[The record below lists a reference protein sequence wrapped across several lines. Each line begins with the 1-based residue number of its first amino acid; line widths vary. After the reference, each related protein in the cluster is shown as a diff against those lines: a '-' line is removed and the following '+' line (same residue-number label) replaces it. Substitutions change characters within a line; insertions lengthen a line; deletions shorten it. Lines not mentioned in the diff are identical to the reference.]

1 MNKTTTIILIIVALV
16 IIAIFFS
23 GGKIDDTTDD
33 TSYHE
38 DKKETDGAQS
48 HSDSEPPTPPEPTS
62 EKLADGV
69 YRWFGFFTNS
79 LIVIS
84 GDDVL
89 VTDPSNNFRAEALKS
104 YIATLTDKPV
114 THIALTHEHYDHVG
128 GTSVFPD
135 ARVYCHTNCK
145 AVFDLDTLGD
155 VPEVDETFTT
165 QRTINIGDKK
175 VDLYYFGPGD
185 GDATKVIDLRDEG
198 IVLTADMYE
207 DKEITHKNWVDDKN
221 FTGTR
226 KILNTI
232 REWDITHAIST
243 HTDSTDLQLLIEGSE
258 YYNDLYDVVYAEIV
272 KTRKEQGIVGVF
284 GLTESLPKKI
294 KLDKYSSWKN
304 YDTSF
309 PDHVRR
315 MTLSIFHGD

>member
-1 MNKTTTIILIIVALV
+1 MNTKTIIILLIVVLV

-23 GGKIDDTTDD
+23 TSETDD
-33 TSYHE
+33 SYYSE
-38 DKKETDGAQS
+38 DRKEMDDG
-48 HSDSEPPTPPEPTS
+48 HDHSEPMIPSEPTS
-62 EKLADGV
+62 KKLTDGV
-69 YRWFGFFTNS
+69 YSWFGFFTNS

-89 VTDPSNNFRAEALKS
+89 ITDPSNDPRAEALKS
-104 YIATLTDKPV
+104 YVATLTDKPV
-114 THIALTHEHYDHVG
+114 SHIALTHEHYDHAG
-128 GTSVFPD
+128 GTSIFPD
-135 ARVYCHTNCK
+135 ARVYCHVNCQPI
-145 AVFDLDTLGD
+145 FDLNTLGD

-175 VDLYYFGPGD
+175 VDLYHFGPGD
-185 GDATKVIDLRDEG
+185 GDATTVIALRDEG

-207 DKEITHKNWVDDKN
+207 YKEITHKNWVDDKN

-232 REWDITHAIST
+232 KEWDITHAIST
-243 HTDSTDLQLLIEGSE
+243 HTESTDPQLLIEGAE

-272 KTRKEQGIVGVF
+272 KVQKEQGPFAVY
-284 GLTESLPKKI
+284 GLFDVLPQKI

-304 YDTSF
+304 YDSSF
-309 PDHVRR
+309 PDHVLR
-315 MTLSIFHGD
+315 MMLSIFHGD